1 MFNFPNNRKLWV
13 GAAGTGILLV
23 AGILAVVSHKNRE
36 AAEAQNHPGRQAV
49 ATPKK
54 AATPKPVSVS
64 SKVNVTEPTQQLV
77 TVPKGTAITAT
88 LGETLATDQNHPG
101 DSFDARLSMPV
112 EIDGKVVIPKGA
124 RISGRV
130 VKIKKRELKVA
141 LASVV
146 VRGKSYDLE
155 TNSIRPSDKSQAKG
169 NTGSTSAANDKK
181 NKNVTTLAAQTQ
193 LTFKLAKAITVPV
206 KG

>member
-1 MFNFPNNRKLWV
+1 MFNFPKNRKLWI
-13 GAAGTGILLV
+13 GAAGIGILLV
-23 AGILAVVSHKNRE
+23 TGILAVVSRKNQK
-36 AAEAQNHPGRQAV
+36 ATEAQNHPVKQAV

-54 AATPKPVSVS
+54 AATPKAASVP
-64 SKVNVTEPTQQLV
+64 SKVKEKEPTQLV
-77 TVPKGTAITAT
+77 TVPKGTALTAT

-101 DSFDARLSMPV
+101 DSFDAHLSMPV

-146 VRGKSYDLE
+146 VRGKSYELE

-169 NTGSTSAANDKK
+169 NTGGNSAANDKK

-206 KG
+206 KS

>member
-1 MFNFPNNRKLWV
+1 
-13 GAAGTGILLV
+13 
-23 AGILAVVSHKNRE
+23 
-36 AAEAQNHPGRQAV
+36 
-49 ATPKK
+49 
-54 AATPKPVSVS
+54 
-64 SKVNVTEPTQQLV
+64 
-77 TVPKGTAITAT
+77 VPKGTAITAT
-88 LGETLATDQNHPG
+88 LGQTLASDQNHPG

-169 NTGSTSAANDKK
+169 NTVSTFCG
-181 NKNVTTLAAQTQ
+181 Q
-193 LTFKLAKAITVPV
+193 
-206 KG
+206 

>member
-36 AAEAQNHPGRQAV
+36 AAKAQNHPAKQAV

-54 AATPKPVSVS
+54 AATPKAASVS
-64 SKVNVTEPTQQLV
+64 SEVKETEPTQLV

-88 LGETLATDQNHPG
+88 LGQTLASDQNHPG

-155 TNSIRPSDKSQAKG
+155 TNSIRPSDKNQAKG

>member
-1 MFNFPNNRKLWV
+1 MFNLSNIRRIWFV
-13 GAAGTGILLV
+13 AAAIGILLV
-23 AGILAVVSHKNRE
+23 AGTLAVVIRKNQE
-36 AAEAQNHPGRQAV
+36 IAKAQNQPVKQAA

-54 AATPKPVSVS
+54 AATPKPVSAPSEV
-64 SKVNVTEPTQQLV
+64 KVPEPTQLV

-88 LGETLATDQNHPG
+88 LGQTLASDQNHPG
-101 DSFDARLSMPV
+101 DSFDARVSTPV
-112 EIDGKVVIPKGA
+112 EIGGKVVIPKGA

-130 VKIKKRELKVA
+130 VKVKKRELKVA

-146 VRGKSYDLE
+146 VRGKSYELE
-155 TNSIRPSDKSQAKG
+155 TNSIRPSDKSQAKDKV
-169 NTGSTSAANDKK
+169 GSTSAAKDKK

-193 LTFKLAKAITVPV
+193 LTFKLAKALTVPV

>member
-1 MFNFPNNRKLWV
+1 MFNFPKNRKLWV

-23 AGILAVVSHKNRE
+23 AGILAVVSHKHRE
-36 AAEAQNHPGRQAV
+36 AAEAQNHPAKQAV
-49 ATPKK
+49 KTPKK

-64 SKVNVTEPTQQLV
+64 SKVNVTEPTQLV

-124 RISGRV
+124 HISGRV

-155 TNSIRPSDKSQAKG
+155 TNSIRPSDKSQGKG

-181 NKNVTTLAAQTQ
+181 NKNVTTLTAQTQ

>member
-1 MFNFPNNRKLWV
+1 MFNFPKNRKLWV

-23 AGILAVVSHKNRE
+23 AGILAVVSHKHRE
-36 AAEAQNHPGRQAV
+36 AAEAQNHPAKQAV
-49 ATPKK
+49 KTPKK
-54 AATPKPVSVS
+54 AVTPKPVSVS
-64 SKVNVTEPTQQLV
+64 SKVNVTEPTQLV

-124 RISGRV
+124 HISGRV

-155 TNSIRPSDKSQAKG
+155 TNSIRPSDKSQGKG

-181 NKNVTTLAAQTQ
+181 NKNVTTLTAQTQ
-193 LTFKLAKAITVPV
+193 LTFKLAKAITLPV

>member
-1 MFNFPNNRKLWV
+1 MFKFPDNRKLWV

-23 AGILAVVSHKNRE
+23 AAILAVVSHKKRE
-36 AAEAQNHPGRQAV
+36 AAEAQNHPVKQV
-49 ATPKK
+49 AAAPKK
-54 AATPKPVSVS
+54 ATAPKPVSVP
-64 SKVNVTEPTQQLV
+64 SKVNAAEPTQLV

-88 LGETLATDQNHPG
+88 LGETLATDQNHSG

-124 RISGRV
+124 HISGRI

-155 TNSIRPSDKSQAKG
+155 TNSIRPSDKNQAKG
-169 NTGSTSAANDKK
+169 NTGSISAANDKK
-181 NKNVTTLAAQTQ
+181 DKNVTTLAAQTQ
-193 LTFKLAKAITVPV
+193 LTFKLAKPITVPV

>member
-1 MFNFPNNRKLWV
+1 MFNFPKNRKLWV

-36 AAEAQNHPGRQAV
+36 AEAQNHPVKQAV

-54 AATPKPVSVS
+54 AATPRPVSDS
-64 SKVNVTEPTQQLV
+64 GKVNVTEPTQLV

-88 LGETLATDQNHPG
+88 LRETLATDQNHPG

-155 TNSIRPSDKSQAKG
+155 TNSIRPSDKNQANG

>member
-1 MFNFPNNRKLWV
+1 
-13 GAAGTGILLV
+13 
-23 AGILAVVSHKNRE
+23 VVSHKNRA
-36 AAEAQNHPGRQAV
+36 AAEAKNHAVKQAA

-54 AATPKPVSVS
+54 AATPKAVSVS
-64 SKVNVTEPTQQLV
+64 SKVKETEPTQLV

-88 LGETLATDQNHPG
+88 LGQTLASDQNHPG

-146 VRGKSYDLE
+146 VRGKSYELE

-169 NTGSTSAANDKK
+169 NTVSTSAANDKK

>member
-1 MFNFPNNRKLWV
+1 MFNFPKNRKLWV
-13 GAAGTGILLV
+13 GAAGTSILLV
-23 AGILAVVSHKNRE
+23 AGILAVVIRKNHTAT
-36 AAEAQNHPGRQAV
+36 AAKNQTMKQAV
-49 ATPKK
+49 ATGKK
-54 AATPKPVSVS
+54 AATPKAVSVP
-64 SKVNVTEPTQQLV
+64 SKVKETEPTQLV

-101 DSFDARLSMPV
+101 DSFDGRLSMPV

-146 VRGKSYDLE
+146 VRGKSYELE

-169 NTGSTSAANDKK
+169 NTAGTSAANDKK

-193 LTFKLAKAITVPV
+193 LTFKLTKAITVPA

>member
-1 MFNFPNNRKLWV
+1 MFNFPKNRKLWV

-23 AGILAVVSHKNRE
+23 AGILAVVSHKHRE
-36 AAEAQNHPGRQAV
+36 AADTQTYPAKQAV
-49 ATPKK
+49 KTPKS
-54 AATPKPVSVS
+54 AATPKPVSVP
-64 SKVNVTEPTQQLV
+64 SKVNVTEPTQLV
-77 TVPKGTAITAT
+77 TLPKGTAITAT
-88 LGETLATDQNHPG
+88 LGETLATDQNHSG

-146 VRGKSYDLE
+146 VRGKSYDLD
-155 TNSIRPSDKSQAKG
+155 TNSIRPSDKNQAKG
-169 NTGSTSAANDKK
+169 DTGSTSAANDKK

-193 LTFKLAKAITVPV
+193 LTFKLTKAITVPV

>member
-1 MFNFPNNRKLWV
+1 
-13 GAAGTGILLV
+13 
-23 AGILAVVSHKNRE
+23 
-36 AAEAQNHPGRQAV
+36 
-49 ATPKK
+49 
-54 AATPKPVSVS
+54 
-64 SKVNVTEPTQQLV
+64 VTEPTQQLV

-155 TNSIRPSDKSQAKG
+155 TNSIRPADKSQAKG

>member
-1 MFNFPNNRKLWV
+1 MFKFPNNRKLWV

-23 AGILAVVSHKNRE
+23 AAILAVVSHKKRE
-36 AAEAQNHPGRQAV
+36 AAEAQNHPVKQVV
-49 ATPKK
+49 AAPKK
-54 AATPKPVSVS
+54 AAAPKPVSVP
-64 SKVNVTEPTQQLV
+64 SKVNAAEPTQLV

-88 LGETLATDQNHPG
+88 LGETLATDQNHSG

-124 RISGRV
+124 HISGRI

-146 VRGKSYDLE
+146 VHGKSYDLE
-155 TNSIRPSDKSQAKG
+155 TNSIRPSDKNQAKD
-169 NTGSTSAANDKK
+169 NAASASAANDKK

-193 LTFKLAKAITVPV
+193 LTFKLAKPITVPV

>member
-1 MFNFPNNRKLWV
+1 MFNFPKNRKLLV

-23 AGILAVVSHKNRE
+23 AGILAVVSHKHRD
-36 AAEAQNHPGRQAV
+36 AAEAQNHPAKQAV
-49 ATPKK
+49 KTPKR
-54 AATPKPVSVS
+54 AATPNPVSVS
-64 SKVNVTEPTQQLV
+64 SRVNVTEPTQLV

-124 RISGRV
+124 HISGRV

-155 TNSIRPSDKSQAKG
+155 TNSIRPSDKNQAKG

-181 NKNVTTLAAQTQ
+181 NKNVTTLTAQTQ

-206 KG
+206 KS

>member
-1 MFNFPNNRKLWV
+1 MFNFPNNRRLWV

-23 AGILAVVSHKNRE
+23 AGILAVVSHKNRA
-36 AAEAQNHPGRQAV
+36 AAEAKNHAVKQAV

-54 AATPKPVSVS
+54 AATPKAVSVS
-64 SKVNVTEPTQQLV
+64 SKVKETEPTQLV

-88 LGETLATDQNHPG
+88 LGQTLASDQNHPG
-101 DSFDARLSMPV
+101 DSFDARLSTPV

-169 NTGSTSAANDKK
+169 NTGSTSAVNDKK

>member
-1 MFNFPNNRKLWV
+1 MFKFPNNRKLWV

-23 AGILAVVSHKNRE
+23 AAILAVVSHKKQE
-36 AAEAQNHPGRQAV
+36 AAEAQNHPVKQVV
-49 ATPKK
+49 AAPKK
-54 AATPKPVSVS
+54 AAAPKPVSVP
-64 SKVNVTEPTQQLV
+64 SKVNATEPTQLV

-88 LGETLATDQNHPG
+88 LGETLATDQNHSG

-124 RISGRV
+124 HISGRI

-146 VRGKSYDLE
+146 VHGKSYDLE
-155 TNSIRPSDKSQAKG
+155 TNSIRPSDKNQAKG

-181 NKNVTTLAAQTQ
+181 DKNVTTLAAQTQ
-193 LTFKLAKAITVPV
+193 LTFKLAKPITVPV

>member
-36 AAEAQNHPGRQAV
+36 AAKAQNHPAKQAV

-54 AATPKPVSVS
+54 AATSKAVSVS
-64 SKVNVTEPTQQLV
+64 SEVKETEPTQLV

-88 LGETLATDQNHPG
+88 LGQTLATDQNHPG

-206 KG
+206 KS

>member
-36 AAEAQNHPGRQAV
+36 AAEAQNHPVKQAV

-64 SKVNVTEPTQQLV
+64 GKVNVTEPTQLV

-146 VRGKSYDLE
+146 VRGKSYELE
-155 TNSIRPSDKSQAKG
+155 TNSIRPSDKNQAKG
-169 NTGSTSAANDKK
+169 NAGNTSAANDKK

>member
-36 AAEAQNHPGRQAV
+36 AAEAQNHPVKQAV

-64 SKVNVTEPTQQLV
+64 SKVNVTEPTQLV

-181 NKNVTTLAAQTQ
+181 NKNVTTLVAQTQ

>member
-36 AAEAQNHPGRQAV
+36 AAKAQNHPAKQAV

-54 AATPKPVSVS
+54 AATPKAVGVS
-64 SKVNVTEPTQQLV
+64 SEVKETEPTQLV

-88 LGETLATDQNHPG
+88 LGQTLATDQNHPG

-155 TNSIRPSDKSQAKG
+155 TNSIRPSDKNQAKG

-181 NKNVTTLAAQTQ
+181 NKNVTTLAAQAQ

>member
-1 MFNFPNNRKLWV
+1 MFNFPKNRKLWIGV
-13 GAAGTGILLV
+13 AGTGLV
-23 AGILAVVSHKNRE
+23 LVTGILAVVSHKHRE
-36 AAEAQNHPGRQAV
+36 AAEAQNQTVKPAV

-64 SKVNVTEPTQQLV
+64 SKANVAEPTQLV

-88 LGETLATDQNHPG
+88 LGETLATDQNQPG
-101 DSFDARLSMPV
+101 DSFNARLSMPV

-124 RISGRV
+124 HISGRV

-169 NTGSTSAANDKK
+169 NPGSSSAANDKK

>member
-23 AGILAVVSHKNRE
+23 AGILAVVSHKNRA
-36 AAEAQNHPGRQAV
+36 AAEAKNHAVKQAA

-54 AATPKPVSVS
+54 AATPKAVSVS
-64 SKVNVTEPTQQLV
+64 SKAKETEPTQLV

-88 LGETLATDQNHPG
+88 LGQTLASDQNHPG
-101 DSFDARLSMPV
+101 DSFDARLSTPV

-169 NTGSTSAANDKK
+169 NTVSASAVNDKK

>member
-1 MFNFPNNRKLWV
+1 MFNFPKNRKLWV

-23 AGILAVVSHKNRE
+23 AVILVVVIRKNRE
-36 AAEAQNHPGRQAV
+36 AAEAPKHPVKQAV
-49 ATPKK
+49 TTPKKTATPK
-54 AATPKPVSVS
+54 AVSVS
-64 SKVNVTEPTQQLV
+64 SKVNVTEPTQLV
-77 TVPKGTAITAT
+77 TVPKGTAMTAR
-88 LGETLATDQNHPG
+88 LGQTLATDQNHPG

-124 RISGRV
+124 RIRGRV

-146 VRGKSYDLE
+146 VRGKSYELE

-169 NTGSTSAANDKK
+169 NAGGTSAANDKK

>member
-23 AGILAVVSHKNRE
+23 AGILAVVSRKNQE
-36 AAEAQNHPGRQAV
+36 AAEARNHAVKQAV
-49 ATPKK
+49 AAPKRAAAPK
-54 AATPKPVSVS
+54 AVSVS
-64 SKVNVTEPTQQLV
+64 SKAKETEPTQLV

-88 LGETLATDQNHPG
+88 LGQTLASDQNHPG
-101 DSFDARLSMPV
+101 DSFDARLSTPV

-146 VRGKSYDLE
+146 VRGKSYELE

-169 NTGSTSAANDKK
+169 NTGSTSAANGKK

-193 LTFKLAKAITVPV
+193 LTFKLAKAITVQV

>member
-1 MFNFPNNRKLWV
+1 MFNFPKNRKLWV
-13 GAAGTGILLV
+13 AAAGTGMLLV
-23 AGILAVVSHKNRE
+23 TGILAVVIHKNRE
-36 AAEAQNHPGRQAV
+36 AAEAQNHPAKQVV

-54 AATPKPVSVS
+54 AAPPKAVSIPSEV
-64 SKVNVTEPTQQLV
+64 KEAQLTQLV

-88 LGETLATDQNHPG
+88 LGQTLTSDQNHPG
-101 DSFDARLSMPV
+101 DSFDARLSTPV

-124 RISGRV
+124 HISGRV

-155 TNSIRPSDKSQAKG
+155 TNSIRPSDKNQAKG

-181 NKNVTTLAAQTQ
+181 SKNVTTLASQTQ